1 MNQFI
6 FIIIILVI
14 LVLFKINHLYEK
26 FESVNPNQSQQYNK
40 DIGSQSENDSLA
52 TLGIYNYFYQQVTN
66 PYKYPMTPF
75 FSNDSQELP
84 KPSPKYPEYSK

>member
-14 LVLFKINHLYEK
+14 LVLFKILHLYEG
-26 FESVNPNQSQQYNK
+26 FESQQNNI
-40 DIGSQSENDSLA
+40 DIGNPSGDSNISKE
-52 TLGIYNYFYQQVTN
+52 GIYNYFYQQVMN

-75 FSNDSQELP
+75 FSNNSQELP
-84 KPSPKYPEYSK
+84 KPSPKYPEY